1 MCRRFIQWQK
11 LCNICAVLSGYRCM
25 RVIFAVVLMLLS
37 PLALGN
43 AEAASGRQFSVA
55 TPGGNVLIESFRSS
69 SGASRPAVIVLSGSH
84 GFVSPSYDELGQS
97 LNAAGLDAYLVHL
110 LSPADQKAIAG
121 AGSSPARIAYYA
133 TRWQDWIATVHGVVS
148 YIKSEPHHTGKV
160 GVFGLSLGAQTAA
173 AASADSTDIAALVL
187 ADGAFPDGYS
197 KAVRSLP
204 PLYIVWGGADRTFP
218 VSTAQKLHQ
227 MAQGLGGSVSL
238 NVYKDGPHNFFLK
251 SGEQAKAAHQSVV
264 DFFVSQLSR

>member
-1 MCRRFIQWQK
+1 
-11 LCNICAVLSGYRCM
+11 M
-25 RVIFAVVLMLLS
+25 RVILAVALTLLS
-37 PLALGN
+37 SLAFGN
-43 AEAASGRQFSVA
+43 AEAANGRQFSVA
-55 TPGGNVLIESFRSS
+55 TPGGNVLIESFTSGSS
-69 SGASRPAVIVLSGSH
+69 ASRPAVIVLSGSH
-84 GFVSPSYDELGQS
+84 GFASASYDELGQRF
-97 LNAAGLDAYLVHL
+97 NAAGLDAYLVHL
-110 LSPADQKAIAG
+110 LSPADQKAIAH

-148 YIKSEPHHTGKV
+148 YINDQPHHTGKV
-160 GVFGLSLGAQTAA
+160 GVFGLSLGAQAAA
-173 AASADSTDIAALVL
+173 AASADATDIAALVL
-187 ADGAFPDGYS
+187 VDGAFPDGYT
-197 KAVRSLP
+197 KPVRSLP

-238 NVYKDGPHNFFLK
+238 NIYKDGPHNFFLK

>member
-1 MCRRFIQWQK
+1 
-11 LCNICAVLSGYRCM
+11 M
-25 RVIFAVVLMLLS
+25 RVIFAVVLTLLS
-37 PLALGN
+37 LLAFGK
-43 AEAASGRQFSVA
+43 AEAASGRQFNVG
-55 TPGGNVLIESFRSS
+55 TPGGNVLVEGFASS
-69 SGASRPAVIVLSGSH
+69 SAASRPAVIILSGSH
-84 GFVSPSYDELGQS
+84 GFVSPAYDEFGQS
-97 LNAAGLDAYLVHL
+97 FNAAGLDAYLVHL
-110 LSPADQKAIAG
+110 LSPTDQEAIAR
-121 AGSSPARIAYYA
+121 AGSLPARIAYYA
-133 TRWQDWIATVHGVVS
+133 TRWQDWIAMVHGVVS
-148 YIKSEPHHTGKV
+148 YIKSQPHHTGKV

-197 KAVRSLP
+197 KPVRSLP

-227 MAQGLGGSVSL
+227 MAQGLGGPVSL

-251 SGEQAKAAHQSVV
+251 SGEQAKSAHQSVV